1 MATTEAHPLTGARAL
16 GDEHGDAVPPLEG
29 GDVGVDLGGKLGKLG
44 DAKPGQESA
53 NFYGGDKAWGGRH
66 VKYDE
71 LTPLANLHLA
81 LLDDVGVHLD
91 RFVDSTGHAVEV
103 MEPLSL

>member
-1 MATTEAHPLTGARAL
+1 
-16 GDEHGDAVPPLEG
+16 
-29 GDVGVDLGGKLGKLG
+29 
-44 DAKPGQESA
+44 
-53 NFYGGDKAWGGRH
+53 

-91 RFVDSTGHAVEV
+91 RFVDSTGHAIEV